1 MLVGTRCHRIFAS
14 LVTSLLLFSIIVRI
28 VMIWLINEWHR
39 LRMWLEL
46 MRVRLLMLML
56 LVRLLLWILLALRLL
71 GHAIV
76 LILLILSI
84 LVLISYH
91 DFFHLANRYGTFYI
105 DPLAL
110 NDMLL
115 FQFEH

>member
-1 MLVGTRCHRIFAS
+1 MLVSIRGYWIFAS
-14 LVTSLLLFSIIVRI
+14 LITTLLLFSIIVRI
-28 VMIWLINEWHR
+28 VMIWLINEGHR
-39 LRMWLEL
+39 LRVWLEL
-46 MRVRLLMLML
+46 MWLRLLMLML
-56 LVRLLLWILLALRLL
+56 LVRLLLWILLTLRLL

-84 LVLISYH
+84 LVLICYH
-91 DFFHLANRYGTFYI
+91 DFFHLADRYGTFYI
-105 DPLAL
+105 DPFAL